1 MKNILY
7 ITYDGI
13 CEPLGISQSLSY
25 LEKLSPE
32 FNIHIISYEKKK
44 EINNSKNFKL
54 IKKRLA
60 KAGITYSFLKY
71 HINSNYFAKIYDI
84 FIGILITLFLTRKL
98 KINIIHVRSYLPG
111 LIALPSKLIF
121 NPKILFDIRGF
132 GQMKD

>member
-60 KAGITYSFLKY
+60 KAGITCSFLKY

-84 FIGILITLFLTRKL
+84 FIGILIIFFFDLNILATCGSYAYMPRIRFL
-98 KINIIHVRSYLPG
+98 RS
-111 LIALPSKLIF
+111 PS
-121 NPKILFDIRGF
+121 
-132 GQMKD
+132 

>member
-60 KAGITYSFLKY
+60 KAGITCSFLKY

-84 FIGILITLFLTRKL
+84 FIGILITLFVTNVSWITFLTACFYGFKNFSL
-98 KINIIHVRSYLPG
+98 FYAILGIVLSISIHDRE
-111 LIALPSKLIF
+111 
-121 NPKILFDIRGF
+121 IL
-132 GQMKD
+132 